1 MGTALQTRVAR
12 LEDASGGDEGCPR
25 CVGAT
30 VIIKDHRGGF
40 IQASWNG
47 EEITRAELCERQ
59 AERECPRCGRK
70 IDPEEAT
77 QIKVGGTWGPSL

>member
-1 MGTALQTRVAR
+1 MGPTLQTRVAR

-30 VIIKDHRGGF
+30 VIINYHRGNF

-47 EEITRAELCERQ
+47 EEITEGELRERQ
-59 AERECPRCGRK
+59 AERECPRCGRR
-70 IDPEEAT
+70 IDPDEEME
-77 QIKVGGTWGPSL
+77 ISIGGF